1 MQRKQ
6 NFKKIRAK
14 KGDARTEFGE
24 VKEKLN
30 LSVTPTAKSKL
41 TKAATAH
48 NISVSE
54 LIERYGRN
62 LNLLET
68 LLDAVEDLI
77 DDAVSTEE
85 CLPPHPSYEVSG
97 EAVRKL
103 TEAFNAFVES
113 EQNL

>member
-1 MQRKQ
+1 MIKLPTTHYLRSADS
-6 NFKKIRAK
+6 KKNPLALAMGSRQ
-14 KGDARTEFGE
+14 
-24 VKEKLN
+24 
-30 LSVTPTAKSKL
+30 
-41 TKAATAH
+41 

-54 LIERYGRN
+54 PIERYGRN